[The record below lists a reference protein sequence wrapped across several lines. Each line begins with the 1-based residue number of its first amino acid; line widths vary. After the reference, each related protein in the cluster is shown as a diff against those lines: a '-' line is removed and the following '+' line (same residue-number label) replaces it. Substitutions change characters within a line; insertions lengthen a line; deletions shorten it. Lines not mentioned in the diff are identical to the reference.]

1 MTKASTLATGTKNK
15 HGVKEEEIIYWANE
29 KCESNGCSGD
39 LESFSDRDSANSVFF
54 MDLLEALEPGVVDW
68 DVLRGVEAEE
78 DRRHN
83 AQYVISV
90 ARKLGCPVFI
100 TWEDIVKVNRHM
112 LMTFT
117 ANLMVMDLAENSKDH
132 NQLIMP
138 LTKAI
143 MRIR

>member
-1 MTKASTLATGTKNK
+1 MFSLLISMEMPLITGLSSSLL
-15 HGVKEEEIIYWANE
+15 V
-29 KCESNGCSGD
+29 
-39 LESFSDRDSANSVFF
+39 ANSVFF

-117 ANLMVMDLAENSKDH
+117 ANLMVMDLTKENSEVD
-132 NQLIMP
+132 QLITP
-138 LTKAI
+138 LTKEM
-143 MRIR
+143 MRIKS

>member
-1 MTKASTLATGTKNK
+1 
-15 HGVKEEEIIYWANE
+15 
-29 KCESNGCSGD
+29 
-39 LESFSDRDSANSVFF
+39 

-68 DVLRGVEAEE
+68 DVLRGVEEE
-78 DRRHN
+78 KDRRHN

-117 ANLMVMDLAENSKDH
+117 ANLMVMDMSRQSKEVDD
-132 NQLIMP
+132 LITP
-138 LTKAI
+138 LTKEMMKI
-143 MRIR
+143 KV